1 MRIAQLRIKNFR
13 GIAEANIRFGVH
25 TVLIGDN
32 NSGKSSVLEAI
43 DLVLGPDRISRV
55 AAIDEHDF
63 YASRYLDG
71 EGEPIPI
78 EIEIIIVDLIPE
90 QIRHFKAHLEF
101 WDEVSEILIAGPPAG
116 AIESG
121 TVKEALRVCF
131 RGRYD
136 SDQDEFQADTEF
148 CSPESEAG
156 EQARFRTPDKRL
168 CGFLFLRSLRTGSR
182 ALSLERGSLLDII
195 LRVREIRPKL
205 WEQVL
210 DQLKKLPVAENS
222 ELGLSKTL
230 AEIQSSLRGYVPLDW
245 ASDPQLRVSDMTR
258 EHLRKVLTVF
268 MATGATTAGAAHFAP
283 FQHQGTGTINTL
295 VLALLSMIAEAK
307 ATVIFAMEEP
317 ETAIPPSIQKSIVGG
332 VRSKASQALFTSHS
346 PYVLEE
352 FDPNEILVLARDSA
366 TGVLTSRP
374 VVFPAIVKPKKY
386 SSEFRLRF
394 CEALLSRRVLIVEG
408 ATELLAYS
416 SAGRRLAELDPGS
429 FSTLEA
435 LGIALF
441 SADSDT
447 QIATFATFFREFG
460 KTVFPAYDKQTTLAQ
475 RKEIEKASDHFF
487 ESPTRDFEDLLMKE
501 TAEAALRRFAMGLV
515 DCGEW
520 PTHLS
525 HCKPNHKTSLAE
537 LKSGLK
543 EYLAWG
549 KARGSAGDLLA
560 ECSLTEMP
568 STITDF
574 FRKVKE
580 IVSPPSPSDPATAN
594 PAAGST

>member
-13 GIAEANIRFGVH
+13 GVSEADIKFSGH

-43 DLVLGPDRISRV
+43 DLVLGPDRILRI

-63 YASRYLDG
+63 YASRYLDD
-71 EGEPIPI
+71 EGEPVPI
-78 EIEIIIVDLIPE
+78 EIEITIVDLIPE
-90 QIRHFKAHLEF
+90 QTRHFKAHLEF
-101 WDEVSEILIAGPPAG
+101 WDEISEGLISGPPAD

-121 TVKEALRVCF
+121 AVKEALRVCF

-136 SDQDEFQADTEF
+136 PDQDEFQAETEF
-148 CSPESEAG
+148 CSPESDSG
-156 EQARFRTPDKRL
+156 EQARFRTPDKRV

-210 DQLKKLPVAENS
+210 EQLKKLSVAESS

-245 ASDPQLRVSDMTR
+245 ASNPQLRVSDMTR

-268 MATGATTAGAAHFAP
+268 MATGATTSGAAHFAP

-317 ETAIPPSIQKSIVGG
+317 ETAIPPSIQKSIVVG

-352 FDPNEILVLARDSA
+352 FDPSEILVPSRDA
-366 TGVLTSRP
+366 NGVLTGTP
-374 VVFPAIVKPKKY
+374 VEFPAHIKPKKY

-394 CEALLSRRVLIVEG
+394 CETLLSRRVLIVEG
-408 ATELLAYS
+408 VTEFLAYP
-416 SAGRRLAELDPGS
+416 SAGRRLAELDPAN

-435 LGIALF
+435 LGIAIF
-441 SADSDT
+441 NADTDT
-447 QIATFATFFREFG
+447 QIATFATFFQGFG
-460 KTVFPAYDKQTTLAQ
+460 KTVFAAYDKQTNSTQ
-475 RKEIEKASDHFF
+475 RKEIEKATNHYF
-487 ESPTRDFEDLLMKE
+487 ESPTREFEDLLMNE
-501 TAEAALRRFAMGLV
+501 TAEAALRRFATGLV
-515 DCGEW
+515 DSGEW
-520 PTHLS
+520 PPHLTD
-525 HCKPNHKTSLAE
+525 CKPTRKTSLAD
-537 LKSGLK
+537 LKAALK
-543 EYLAWG
+543 KYLGWA

-560 ECSLTEMP
+560 ECALTEMP
-568 STITDF
+568 VTVTEF
-574 FRKVKE
+574 FRRVRA
-580 IVSPPSPSDPATAN
+580 IICPPPPADPGETKPTPSSA
-594 PAAGST
+594 